1 MEITESIWQTPGH
14 ECLGRSQKL
23 AHLCHFSPKHNFGE
37 NDSLLGGAGLE
48 PWEERVGNQAA
59 YKNASC
65 KALCRKVD
73 ESVEW
78 AAGGCRDRA
87 DQQGEQR
94 QVPSELESPQRTRQ
108 IHCKL
113 DLARPSP
120 SSTLLHTHKLTSR
133 PRIAHRGANPR
144 SPRSERETSTP
155 YTYYGW
161 CIHLQL
167 GNQLESL
174 TEAPRF

>member
-1 MEITESIWQTPGH
+1 MEITESIWQTSGH

-23 AHLCHFSPKHNFGE
+23 AHLCHISPKHNFGE

-48 PWEERVGNQAA
+48 PWEERVGSQAA
-59 YKNASC
+59 YKNASR
-65 KALCRKVD
+65 KALCRKLD

-94 QVPSELESPQRTRQ
+94 QVPSELESRQRTRQ

-113 DLARPSP
+113 DLDRPSP
-120 SSTLLHTHKLTSR
+120 FFDTLTHPQTRKQTQNRAPRRKSMVSSLR
-133 PRIAHRGANPR
+133 
-144 SPRSERETSTP
+144 ERDKHP
-155 YTYYGW
+155 
-161 CIHLQL
+161 IHLLWMVYTPSARQ
-167 GNQLESL
+167 S
-174 TEAPRF
+174 T